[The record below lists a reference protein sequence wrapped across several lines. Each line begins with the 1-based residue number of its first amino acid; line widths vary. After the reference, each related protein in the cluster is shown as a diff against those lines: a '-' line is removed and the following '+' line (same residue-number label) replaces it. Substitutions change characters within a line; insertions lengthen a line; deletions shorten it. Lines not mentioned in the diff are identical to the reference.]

1 MLKTLAPIRLT
12 KNCLFEHH
20 SVHRKLNRLIYD
32 QHFWDSPSTYC
43 KILSTHCGHSSSSGQ
58 IIFRTFD
65 EAIVNIYS
73 QNFRYVVDSFKLL
86 VCHKKSDNTAMSET
100 LTTFCVSPLW
110 DLNVTW
116 YTEDPDF
123 TPCFHKT
130 VLVYVPCGFL
140 CLLAYVDQFA
150 NWNSQKRNCPW
161 SWINI
166 SKLCL
171 TGILGILCIAEFVT
185 VGLLTKNK
193 DVLITGADF
202 VAPGAKLI
210 TYLVCI
216 GNSISFS
223 KFCTLLCFDF
233 VKNAHA
239 ESCDARAR
247 SFFIM

>member
-1 MLKTLAPIRLT
+1 
-12 KNCLFEHH
+12 
-20 SVHRKLNRLIYD
+20 
-32 QHFWDSPSTYC
+32 
-43 KILSTHCGHSSSSGQ
+43 
-58 IIFRTFD
+58 
-65 EAIVNIYS
+65 
-73 QNFRYVVDSFKLL
+73 
-86 VCHKKSDNTAMSET
+86 MSET

-171 TGILGILCIAEFVT
+171 TGILSILCIAEFVT

-210 TYLVCI
+210 TFLVCI

-223 KFCTLLCFDF
+223 KFFTLLCFDF

-239 ESCDARAR
+239 DSLTVASCDARAR
-247 SFFIM
+247 SVLYNVNKHLEIQEL